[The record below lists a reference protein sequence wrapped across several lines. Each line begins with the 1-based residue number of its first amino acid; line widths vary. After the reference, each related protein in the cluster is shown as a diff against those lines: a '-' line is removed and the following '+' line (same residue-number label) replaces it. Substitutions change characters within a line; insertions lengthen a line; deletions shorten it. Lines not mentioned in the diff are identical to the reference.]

1 MAAQQQ
7 ETVVSNSREFPWLKE
22 YDLLGIP
29 RTLKPY
35 PDKPVYDI
43 LQRAA
48 QKYPKMGLVQYG
60 FKITYPEVKE
70 QVDRLATALSR
81 MGMEK
86 GDRVATILPTSIQ
99 FVVADYAISRA
110 GLAQIPSS
118 SLEPPDQLLHKF
130 KEGSPRILICLHSYL
145 DVFRQI
151 LKDTQIKHI
160 LVSCLEDYSDNLA
173 LKHPELDLPG
183 AVWMADL
190 IRDTPPGPPR
200 GQIEVEK
207 DIETLLFTGGT
218 TGLPKGCMLT
228 HRNIYANSM
237 QNSMSMGAQS
247 RLLDGAVSV
256 LLGLPFFHSY
266 GHSIMHSM
274 TYKGFDQLLIPD
286 ARDTHGMVEMIKIHR
301 PLLQMGVPTQFMKLL
316 EEELQG
322 LFMLG
327 ISGSAPLPP
336 SVQEKYEK
344 KSGGG
349 IMEGYG
355 LSEMSPTTH
364 LNTSLMIRLAG
375 GRSQAKLS
383 TRLYSALGV
392 GSGINGLFRAVG
404 SKNTSRLLGGFLG
417 FMVKKSR
424 KGQEKSVQKK
434 EFNLEKRGTI
444 GIPFPD
450 TEIRVLDVETGEDLT
465 LDEIRAGQTGEM
477 CLSGPQ
483 RMLGYWPTPGKGI
496 DERGYI
502 HTGDVVRV
510 DENGY
515 FYIADRTK
523 DMIIVSGYKV
533 YSREVDD
540 ILYDHPGVEMAATVG
555 VPDLSREGSERVV
568 VFVQP
573 KPEYQGSL
581 TEQAITDYLR
591 SKVAKYAVPKLV
603 RIVEQMPLTEVQ
615 KVNKKVIRALA
626 VEESAKQ

>member
-1 MAAQQQ
+1 MSTDQ
-7 ETVVSNSREFPWLKE
+7 EYPWFKE

-43 LQRAA
+43 LERAA
-48 QKYPKMGLVQYG
+48 RKYPKMGLVQYG
-60 FKITYPEVKE
+60 YKITYPEVRE

-81 MGMEK
+81 MGVEK
-86 GDRVATILPTSIQ
+86 GDRVATMLPTSIQ

-110 GLAQIPSS
+110 GLVHIPTS

-130 KEGSPRILICLHSYL
+130 KEGSPRILICLDSYV

-151 LKDTQIKHI
+151 LKETPIKQV
-160 LVSCLEDYSDNLA
+160 LVCSLEDYSDNPA
-173 LKHPELDLPG
+173 VKHPDLDLPG
-183 AVWMADL
+183 AAWMIDL
-190 IRDTPPGPPR
+190 ISQTSPDPPR
-200 GQIEVEK
+200 VEIDVEK

-228 HRNIYANSM
+228 HRNIYANSL
-237 QNSMSMGAQS
+237 QNSTSMGTQS
-247 RLLDGAVSV
+247 KLINGAVSV

-266 GHSIMHSM
+266 GHNVMHTM
-274 TYKGFDQLLIPD
+274 TLKGFDQLLIPD
-286 ARDTHGMVEMIKIHR
+286 ARDTKNMVEMIREHR
-301 PLLQMGVPTQFMKLL
+301 PFLQMGVPTQFMKLL
-316 EEELQG
+316 EEELEG
-322 LFMLG
+322 IFMLG
-327 ISGSAPLPP
+327 VSGSAPLPP
-336 SVQEKYEK
+336 KVQEKFEK

-364 LNTSLMIRLAG
+364 LNTSFMIRASG
-375 GRSQAKLS
+375 GRTRAKIS
-383 TRLYSALGV
+383 TILYGAPGV
-392 GSGINGLFRAVG
+392 SPAINGLFRALG
-404 SKNTSRLLGGFLG
+404 SKNAGRFLGGLLG
-417 FMVKKSR
+417 FMVRQSR
-424 KGQEKSVQKK
+424 KDQEKSIQQKK
-434 EFNLEKRGTI
+434 FDMEKRGTI

-450 TEIRVLDVETGEDLT
+450 TEIRIVDVETGRDLS
-465 LDEIRAGQTGEM
+465 LDEIKAGKTGEM

-502 HTGDVVRV
+502 HTGDVVRI

-540 ILYDHPGVEMAATVG
+540 ILYEHPGVDMAATVG
-555 VPDLSREGSERVV
+555 VPDFSREGSERVV
-568 VFVQP
+568 VFIQP
-573 KPEYQGSL
+573 KPEHRSSL
-581 TEQAITDYLR
+581 TEQEITDYLR

-615 KVNKKVIRALA
+615 KVDKKVIRAMA
-626 VEESAKQ
+626 VEESSRL